1 MRTKIMMVTL
11 ASILTMVAMPSAS
24 REMRPLSSTEPI
36 LVESLDMLISP
47 MVDLPSEVPY
57 WVARA
62 DPLIGPLEIP
72 VVVRRP
78 ATALELRELRIR
90 KCEHIVKTFYD
101 HEGRTAFLPHVE
113 YFIRCHEGMEED
125 AVARGR
131 TAAEGFRNTWYWSLV
146 YGAAN
151 FSLRCYATAPGNC
164 CGPMDV
170 KHYPLAIEPEANIR
184 HHCSEMLGFY
194 VRGVRGID
202 LCKHVFYPARPH
214 DWGGGRF
221 RKTDAK
227 HRACLA
233 KGYAAGKLGLP
244 EGVYYAGD
252 DGS

>member
-1 MRTKIMMVTL
+1 MRTKITL
-11 ASILTMVAMPSAS
+11 LTLLLALSIAATPSAS
-24 REMRPLSSTEPI
+24 QEMRPSSSIEAILAAPPTFEIEPM
-36 LVESLDMLISP
+36 S
-47 MVDLPSEVPY
+47 DLPWRSLLG
-57 WVARA
+57 
-62 DPLIGPLEIP
+62 PLEFPLEIP
-72 VVVRRP
+72 ESRP

-90 KCEHIVKTFYD
+90 KCEYIVKTFYD

-170 KHYPLAIEPEANIR
+170 KHYPLVIEPEANIR
-184 HHCSEMLGFY
+184 YHCSEMLGFY

-202 LCKHVFYPARPH
+202 LCRHVFYPARPH

-221 RKTDAK
+221 RKTEAK

-233 KGYAAGKLGLP
+233 KGYAAGKLSLP
-244 EGVYYAGD
+244 EGVYHAGD